1 MKVPLLP
8 PKLEARM
15 KLYGIELP
23 PWAPVFDRCIV
34 YPLGADHKDDVEN
47 RTAGGII
54 LPGETRER
62 LVAQEGIL
70 LAAGPKAIEV
80 LYSHGI
86 GIGDRVLVAQ
96 FSTRMRT
103 YMSATKRLHR
113 ILLLRAQEVAASED
127 LATAYAKG
135 ELWLDMTEDGKV
147 KLHDRERID
156 PAESDE
162 GMPG

>member
-15 KLYGIELP
+15 QKYGIEMP
-23 PWAPVFDRCIV
+23 PRAAVFDRCIV
-34 YPLGADHKDDVEN
+34 YPLIGKDDDQSD

-54 LPGETRER
+54 LPQDTRDR

-70 LAAGPKAIEV
+70 LSAGPRAIEI

-86 GIGDRVLVAQ
+86 SLGDRVLVAQ

-103 YMSATKRLHR
+103 YMSASKRLHR
-113 ILLLRAQEVAASED
+113 ILLLRAEEVVASED
-127 LATAYAKG
+127 LATAYAQG
-135 ELWLDMTEDGKV
+135 DLWLNMTEEGKV

-156 PAESDE
+156 PVQSDE

>member
-8 PKLEARM
+8 PKLEERM
-15 KLYGIELP
+15 HKFGIEMP

-34 YPLGADHKDDVEN
+34 YPIGKDDEQSD

-54 LPGETRER
+54 LPEITRER
-62 LVAQEGIL
+62 LIAQEGIL
-70 LAAGPKAIEV
+70 LMAGPKAIEE

-86 GIGDRVLVAQ
+86 SIGDRVLVAQ

-127 LATAYAKG
+127 LATAYARG
-135 ELWLDMTEDGKV
+135 ELWMDMTEDGKV

-156 PAESDE
+156 PPANDE